1 MDRSAHSPP
10 TPQSERLRSVF
21 VAAFGCFLGLA
32 LLKFGNPPIMEKWV
46 TAPGNLMEFV
56 IWSPWPIAWA
66 YGLLGLLVLLGALT
80 ASRRIETP
88 AWMLL
93 LPMAWVGW
101 QLLATTQSID
111 PGLSYPTLVH
121 FLACCACFYLGYF
134 CLRTAGIFS
143 WLWPGITVGF
153 LLVLAVGFQQHF
165 GGLEQTRHYFETL
178 YGPTLNEV
186 PPDLLKKMS
195 SNRIFSTLFYPNA
208 LAGAI
213 LLCAPPVLS
222 LIAGAR
228 RRFTFGARIFLLS
241 VVAVAAVDC
250 LVWSGSKGGWL
261 LLLFLSFL
269 ALLRLSFSGR
279 IKLIAVGVVLAC
291 GLAAF
296 GFKYAGFFRKGATSV
311 VARFDYWQAALRT
324 ALANPVF
331 GTGPGTFAKPYQQ
344 LKKPESEMARL
355 VHNDYLEQASDSGW
369 VGFLTFTSFIAAAII
384 YAYPRSFQCQEGR
397 LPDAMPVDHRAAKW
411 HLFAVWLGILG
422 WALQSL
428 FEFGLYIPALAWSAF
443 ALLGS
448 LLGGR
453 TSVPGSTNIR

>member
-1 MDRSAHSPP
+1 MSQSAHLPG
-10 TPQSERLRSVF
+10 TPQTDRLRSFF

-32 LLKFGNPPIMEKWV
+32 LLKFGNPPIMEKFV

-66 YGLLGLLVLLGALT
+66 YALLCLLALLGLLA
-80 ASRRIETP
+80 AARRIEAP
-88 AWMLL
+88 AWILL

-111 PGLSYPTLVH
+111 PGLSYPTVVH
-121 FLACCACFYLGYF
+121 FLACCGCFYLGYF
-134 CLRTAGIFS
+134 SVRTPGISS
-143 WLWPGITVGF
+143 WLWPGITIGF

-195 SNRIFSTLFYPNA
+195 SARIFSTLFYPNA

-213 LLCAPPVLS
+213 LLFTPPVLS
-222 LIAGAR
+222 LISGAR
-228 RRFTFGARIFLLS
+228 RRFTLGARIFLLS
-241 VVAVAAVDC
+241 VVGVAAVAC

-269 ALLRLSFSGR
+269 ALLRLSFSRR

-311 VARFDYWQAALRT
+311 AARFDYWQAALRT

-369 VGFLTFTSFIAAAII
+369 VGFLVFTAFIAAALT
-384 YAYPRSFQCQEGR
+384 YAYPCSFHGQEGR
-397 LPDAMPVDHRAAKW
+397 LPNVSAVDHRAANW

-428 FEFGLYIPALAWSAF
+428 FEFGLYIPALAWPAF
-443 ALLGS
+443 ALVGS
-448 LLGGR
+448 LLATR
-453 TSVPGSTNIR
+453 ADA